1 MKYGKYNAGRML
13 PLAAFAAMA
22 FATSCSNDSIADGGN
37 QSADG
42 KEGRTVELT
51 ATLNGD
57 NSAAT
62 RVGMTKGADG
72 TTASLYW
79 HSKDAILVQTTTSDG
94 KISGVQFNTDEAKD
108 GDITAKFTGNLGEGE
123 TLGKY
128 AVYPYSD
135 SHSFS
140 EDEEYNDKISLTYTL
155 PGLYEYSSVKFYE
168 VKSNV
173 FSKTENGTT
182 TYPTPCAIPMVGTVE
197 DESNITFKHIG
208 GLAVIRIDNMPF
220 ASGTMIVTSSTE
232 KLSGAFTI
240 EDLSADNPEITNT
253 STITSNADQQ
263 VSFSFTDATTGEAGV
278 FYLPLATGDYTDIKI
293 QLVDGGNDKVYEL
306 DYGKLSVARASVQAI
321 ALKYSNGSLAK
332 DESSDDDGGD
342 GTYTI
347 AGYTFVDLGLP
358 SGLIWATK
366 NLGATT
372 ETEYG
377 YYYAWGETSTKTDYS
392 WDTYTYGT
400 RLNITKYTPTDELTT
415 LENEDDVAYVTSN
428 GKFRMPTY
436 EEAIELLQNCEC
448 TETTKD
454 DVKGLNV
461 TSKTEGKTDKSIF
474 LPYGG
479 QINGTSHTNA
489 SKDGSYWTKTL
500 YTQTTLTT
508 GEVALSFIPLVYP
521 SDRYLGLSIRPV
533 ADKQN

>member
-1 MKYGKYNAGRML
+1 
-13 PLAAFAAMA
+13 
-22 FATSCSNDSIADGGN
+22 
-37 QSADG
+37 
-42 KEGRTVELT
+42 
-51 ATLNGD
+51 
-57 NSAAT
+57 
-62 RVGMTKGADG
+62 MTKGTDG

-79 HSKDAILVQTTTSDG
+79 HSKDAILVQTVRDDG
-94 KISGVQFNTDEAKD
+94 SFSGKQFNTDGAKD
-108 GDITAKFTGNLGEGE
+108 GDITAKFTGTLAEGE

-140 EDEEYNDKISLTYTL
+140 EDEEYRDQINLTYTL
-155 PGLYEYSSVKFYE
+155 PGSYEYSSGKFYE

-173 FSKTENGTT
+173 FSKTENDAT

-220 ASGTMIVTSSTE
+220 ASGTMIVKSSTE
-232 KLSGAFTI
+232 KLSGEFTI
-240 EDLSADNPEITNT
+240 EDLSVDNPEIENT
-253 STITSNADQQ
+253 STMTSDSEKE
-263 VSFSFTDATTGEAGV
+263 VSFSFTDATEGEAGV
-278 FYLPLATGDYTDIKI
+278 FYLPLATGDYTGITI

-306 DYGKLSVARASVQAI
+306 DYGKLTVARANVQAL
-321 ALKYSNGSLAK
+321 ALKYSDGSLAK
-332 DESSDDDGGD
+332 DESSDEDGD
-342 GTYTI
+342 NGTYTI

-366 NLGATT
+366 NLGADT

-377 YYYAWGETSTKTDYS
+377 DYYAWGETSTKTDYS

-400 RLNITKYTPTDELTT
+400 RLNITKYTPSDKLTT

-428 GKFRMPTY
+428 GKFRMPTS
-436 EEAIELLQNCEC
+436 EEFFELLQNCEC

-454 DVKGLNV
+454 DVEGLNV

-479 QINGTSHTNA
+479 QIKGTSHKNSISTR
-489 SKDGSYWTKTL
+489 SYWTKTL
-500 YTQTTLTT
+500 CTQTTLTT
-508 GEVALSFIPLVYP
+508 GEVAFSFIRNVYP